1 MQLEITNKHDMHVTI
16 KGLIGK
22 KAYYDDPMKTV
33 YDIFHDFEF
42 FVWYKLAFSEVA
54 LVKADGT

>member
-1 MQLEITNKHDMHVTI
+1 MHVTI
-16 KGLIGK
+16 KDLIGK